1 VIAIGHKALENL
13 ESSLECLFFF
23 DHPNMN
29 GKKEFTPFLDFKIYI
44 SMLTLD
50 IQLSL
55 HDLTPEDA
63 LASLKTLYHEV
74 TQL

>member
-1 VIAIGHKALENL
+1 MIAIGHKALENL

-50 IQLSL
+50 I
-55 HDLTPEDA
+55 
-63 LASLKTLYHEV
+63 
-74 TQL
+74 

>member
-1 VIAIGHKALENL
+1 
-13 ESSLECLFFF
+13 
-23 DHPNMN
+23 MN